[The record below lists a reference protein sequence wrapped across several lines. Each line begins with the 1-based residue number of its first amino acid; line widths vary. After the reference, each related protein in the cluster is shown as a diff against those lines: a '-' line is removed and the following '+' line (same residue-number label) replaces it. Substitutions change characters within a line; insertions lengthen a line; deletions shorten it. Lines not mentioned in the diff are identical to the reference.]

1 MSQNAPTK
9 NEAEKNEP
17 KENTQADPSLVQSIS
32 KNALGLALF
41 AFITVGIIG
50 LVQVITQDKI
60 AFNIE
65 QAQARALYEIV
76 PKNQTDNNVLTDTF
90 EIPAVLAANNSQSK
104 LNNLKLLGPLKEHKT
119 VHLARQNGQL
129 HSLIFPVVAPDGYTT
144 GISLLIGISI
154 DGSIRGVRVIDH
166 KETPGLG
173 DKIDLKKSDWVLSFN
188 RRSLNSPAL
197 ENWKVKKDGGE
208 FDQFTGATIT
218 PRAVVSAVKNTLLFF
233 KENKSTILELAN
245 KEIDH
250 E

>member
-1 MSQNAPTK
+1 MSQNIQ
-9 NEAEKNEP
+9 EKEEP
-17 KENTQADPSLVQSIS
+17 QQEDANLLQSIA

-50 LVQVITQDKI
+50 LVQVTTKEKIT
-60 AFNIE
+60 FNIE

-76 PKNQTDNNVLTDTF
+76 PKNQTDNDLLTDTIKIF
-90 EIPAVLAANNSQSK
+90 TAHTTDNKNEK
-104 LNNLKLLGPLKEHKT
+104 FNNLKLLGPFKDGKAI
-119 VHLARQNGQL
+119 HLARKNGQL

-144 GISLLIGISI
+144 GISLLIGIAI
-154 DGSIRGVRVIDH
+154 DDSIRGVRIIDH

-188 RRSLNSPAL
+188 DASLNSPSL
-197 ENWKVKKDGGE
+197 DKWKVKKDGGD

-233 KENKSTILELAN
+233 QENKVLILELAQLPHKPN
-245 KEIDH
+245 KIKGDSH